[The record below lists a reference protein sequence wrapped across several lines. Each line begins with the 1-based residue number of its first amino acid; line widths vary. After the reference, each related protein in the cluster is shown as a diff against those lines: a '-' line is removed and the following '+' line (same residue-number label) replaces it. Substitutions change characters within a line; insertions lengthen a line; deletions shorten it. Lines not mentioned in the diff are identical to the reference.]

1 MLCSI
6 ADVYDAMRSNRV
18 YQKALPAERVLE
30 VLKRSD
36 GKQFDQHL
44 VRRFAQLVGIY
55 PAGTLV
61 RLNTNELAVVKMV
74 HAPDPRRPQVRV
86 ATDRRGKRI
95 EATYDVNLWEANL
108 ESDGPSSV
116 VAPVDPDTC
125 DFDPLSLM

>member
-18 YQKALPAERVLE
+18 YQKAHPSERVLE

-44 VRRFAQLVGIY
+44 VRRFVQLVGIY

-61 RLNTNELAVVKMV
+61 RLNTNEVAVVKMV

-116 VAPVDPDTC
+116 VAPVDPDAC
-125 DFDPLSLM
+125 DIDPLSLM